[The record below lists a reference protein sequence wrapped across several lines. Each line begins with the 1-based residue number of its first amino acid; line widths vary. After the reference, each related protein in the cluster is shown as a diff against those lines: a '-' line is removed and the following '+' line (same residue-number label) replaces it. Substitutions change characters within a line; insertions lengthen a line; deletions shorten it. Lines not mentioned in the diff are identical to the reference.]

1 MARKTVPFAIKQAD
15 LLAQGVIEG
24 YAAVIGNVDDGND
37 VIDPGAFTKTIAEN
51 GARIKMGWQHEGPFG
66 VTTYIAEV
74 GRDALPPAVLARA
87 PDALGGVFVR
97 GQADMTAEDADR
109 LKRLAS
115 GSVDELS
122 IGYEAVKAGFEQD
135 GDRYVRRLK
144 EVRLFEWSPVWVA
157 MNQAAIVTGVKAHTP
172 STVDDLLSLLA
183 EMKEGR
189 VLSAA
194 SKEKIDAAMSAA
206 KDLIQEL
213 EALLAAAE
221 PAKHHSALRASLDLR
236 LAQSTYDVLLA
247 RARAAGLFNST
258 HRDDG
263 PGQKPPAGAGHV
275 MSLAISV

>member
-1 MARKTVPFAIKQAD
+1 MERKTVPFAVKQPD

-24 YAAVIGNVDDGND
+24 YAAVIGNLDDGND
-37 VIDPGAFTKTIAEN
+37 VIDPGAFTKTIAEG
-51 GARIKMGWQHEGPFG
+51 GARIKMGWHHQGPFG

-74 GRDALPPAVLARA
+74 GREALPPSVLARA
-87 PDALGGVFVR
+87 PGALGGVFVR
-97 GQADMTAEDADR
+97 GQADMAAEDEDR

-122 IGYEAVKAGFEQD
+122 IGYEAVKATFEQD

-157 MNQAAIVTGVKAHTP
+157 MNQAAIVTGVKAQVP

-183 EMKEGR
+183 EVKEGR

-206 KDLIQEL
+206 KELIQEL

-221 PAKHHSALRASLDLR
+221 PAKGHSALRAGVSLR
-236 LAQSTYDVLLA
+236 LAQADYDRLLV
-247 RARAAGLFNST
+247 RAHAAGI
-258 HRDDG
+258 H
-263 PGQKPPAGAGHV
+263 
-275 MSLAISV
+275 